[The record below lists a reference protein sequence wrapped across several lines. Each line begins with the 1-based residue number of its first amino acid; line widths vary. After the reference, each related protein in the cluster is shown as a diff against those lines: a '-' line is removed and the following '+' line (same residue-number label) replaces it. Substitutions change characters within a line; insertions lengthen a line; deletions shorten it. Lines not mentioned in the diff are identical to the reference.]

1 MTKKL
6 IWRLGNLPTV
16 AELQLLVND
25 KIITKEEQREI
36 LFKTEDAED
45 RDKKSLE
52 SEVKF
57 LRELVEKLSNSK
69 ATTIIDTIRYIEKP
83 YYRQPWYHY
92 YDVWCGG
99 NTTQIM
105 DGSVALCNAT
115 QSGLNSVTCNNSS
128 FSNIKTF

>member
-69 ATTIIDTIRYIEKP
+69 AITIIDTIRYIEKP
-83 YYRQPWYHY
+83 
-92 YDVWCGG
+92 
-99 NTTQIM
+99 
-105 DGSVALCNAT
+105 
-115 QSGLNSVTCNNSS
+115 
-128 FSNIKTF
+128 